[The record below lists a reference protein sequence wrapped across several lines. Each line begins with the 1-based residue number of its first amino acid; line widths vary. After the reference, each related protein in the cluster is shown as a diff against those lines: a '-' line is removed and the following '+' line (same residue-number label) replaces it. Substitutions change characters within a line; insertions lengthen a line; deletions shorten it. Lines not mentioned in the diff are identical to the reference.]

1 MGNEGSG
8 GVGGGR
14 TSLTA
19 AQQIE
24 IKIYVHMFEFIAR
37 LWVPGIQT
45 PASQGFHGS
54 GDQEHG
60 ALSMEIRAQIA
71 NPSCGARLRV

>member
-1 MGNEGSG
+1 
-8 GVGGGR
+8 
-14 TSLTA
+14 
-19 AQQIE
+19 
-24 IKIYVHMFEFIAR
+24 MFEFIAR